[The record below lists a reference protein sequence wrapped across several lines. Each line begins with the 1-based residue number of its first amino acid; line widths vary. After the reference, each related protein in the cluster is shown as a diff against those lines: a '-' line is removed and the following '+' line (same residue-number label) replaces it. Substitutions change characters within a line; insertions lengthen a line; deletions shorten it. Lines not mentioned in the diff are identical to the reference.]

1 MPGLV
6 PCFCFVGFII
16 FFVSLRIDLKQHA
29 GKVCIWELEMPLVIE
44 LVECRTERVVVF
56 QMKVVH
62 FGFRC
67 SEATIFTH
75 IHLWPSL
82 LVIILMSHAM
92 NFEAVRFQ
100 RAPLC
105 KRFFAK
111 ITSIRTNTCMCS
123 CVPFQIKGIIKPFT
137 AKCTKIT
144 FGIRVALHMSIQQPL
159 KAKHFCTHSALKLG
173 GIRFWS

>member
-1 MPGLV
+1 MHFRLS
-6 PCFCFVGFII
+6 CCM
-16 FFVSLRIDLKQHA
+16 A
-29 GKVCIWELEMPLVIE
+29 
-44 LVECRTERVVVF
+44 TVF
-56 QMKVVH
+56 ANIYLGSTL
-62 FGFRC
+62 F
-67 SEATIFTH
+67 
-75 IHLWPSL
+75 
-82 LVIILMSHAM
+82 VIILVSHAM

-111 ITSIRTNTCMCS
+111 ITPIRTNTCMCS
-123 CVPFQIKGIIKPFT
+123 CVPFQIKGIIKPFS

-144 FGIRVALHMSIQQPL
+144 FGIRVTLHVSIQQPL